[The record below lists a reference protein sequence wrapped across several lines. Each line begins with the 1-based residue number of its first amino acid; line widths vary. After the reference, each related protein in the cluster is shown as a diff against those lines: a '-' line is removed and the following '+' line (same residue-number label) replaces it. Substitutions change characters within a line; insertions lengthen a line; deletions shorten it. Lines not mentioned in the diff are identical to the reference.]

1 MIGRIFNK
9 RQLVQ
14 FCKNEKIEDYY
25 QILEW
30 DKLPIFRG
38 HLLTDED
45 LIIRKHILN
54 LMCEFETSWTDASTY
69 FKEIPAVLIQLKEM
83 EKTDYYR
90 WTTTVCRSRKVA
102 SPTFVTYAW
111 HLTCI

>member
-1 MIGRIFNK
+1 LVCIFNK

-14 FCKNEKIEDYY
+14 LCSKREKIEDYY

-54 LMCEFETSWTDASTY
+54 LMCEFSTRWTDTSTY
-69 FKEIPAVLIQLKEM
+69 FKRN
-83 EKTDYYR
+83 T
-90 WTTTVCRSRKVA
+90 RSYSTKRNGKDG
-102 SPTFVTYAW
+102 
-111 HLTCI
+111 L